1 MSTSTA
7 DRILDAAEDLF
18 ATKGF
23 AETSLRQITSKAEV
37 NLAAVN
43 YHFGSKERLV
53 QAVFERTL
61 TPFCDSL
68 EKQLIAHVRNSDTPL
83 KLEELFGMM
92 VTTANQVYEGDTKKF
107 SRFMRLLGLAYAQT
121 QEHLREFL
129 GQHYGMVFRRFLV
142 HIKLAA
148 PEMSPK
154 ELFWRIHFALG
165 SAVFTLASFDGLK
178 EILNADYGVD
188 VSLPGAVKRLVP
200 FMAAGIRSGS
210 ELIETP

>member
-18 ATKGF
+18 AAKGF
-23 AETSLRQITSKAEV
+23 AETSLRQITSKADV

-43 YHFGSKERLV
+43 YHFGSKERLI

-68 EKQLIAHVRNSDTPL
+68 EKQLMLHARQGDKAL

-92 VTTANQVYEGDTKKF
+92 VATANQVYEGDAKKF

-121 QEHLREFL
+121 EEHLRAFL
-129 GQHYGMVFRRFLV
+129 GQRYGIVFRRFLV
-142 HIKLAA
+142 HIKLAS
-148 PEMSPK
+148 PEMPPK

-165 SAVFTLASFDGLK
+165 AAVFTLASFEGLK
-178 EILNADYGVD
+178 DILNADYGMD

-200 FMAAGIRSGS
+200 FMAAGIRGGLDYA
-210 ELIETP
+210 EAP